1 MMGRMRGFLPLALL
15 LASGAL
21 GAGGDPSPVSLAGKV
36 VFLPVSDEDQYMVDE
51 GLSLFM
57 ERRIREAEEG
67 GAKALVLEIDTF
79 GGAVHS
85 ALKISDLL
93 LNTKIP
99 LTVAFVKTKA
109 ISAGALIALSCRETV
124 MNPNTAIGDCAPILQ
139 TKEGIEEGPE
149 KFKTPL
155 RARFRLFAERHGYPA
170 AIGEGMVDKEI
181 IVYRI
186 GEGASAR
193 FVTDTEFENL
203 KGQGEP
209 PPTATV
215 VKPKGQLLTLTAQE
229 AVDYKVARA
238 LAADRAAILALYGWS
253 AGDVVDIRPSWS
265 EDLARWVTSPMVA
278 GLLLLVG
285 LVSIY
290 IAMNHPGLGVPELLA
305 ILCFGFLFG
314 GKYLAGLAESWEI
327 ALFALG
333 VALLLVEFFVI
344 PGFGFAGIAGAIL
357 ILAALFLAF
366 LPELPGT
373 AAPPAPVPASPAAP
387 EPVPP
392 PAVDWGGLL
401 KETTLVVFGGFFG
414 ATLAILAII
423 KWMGSIP
430 VLNRM
435 VLTASIT
442 GSAAEAVAAGDD
454 PLAALV
460 GKRGTSVTTLRPAGR
475 VDIGGTLHEVTTEG
489 DYLDRGQA
497 VVVHKVEGTRV
508 IVRKA

>member
-1 MMGRMRGFLPLALL
+1 MFRTKRHLPWAVL
-15 LASGAL
+15 LAWGVL
-21 GAGGDPSPVSLAGKV
+21 GAAGDPAPATMAGKV
-36 VFLPVSDEDQYMVDE
+36 VILPVSDEDQYMVDE

-57 ERRIREAEEG
+57 ERRVREAEEA

-93 LNTKIP
+93 MNTRIP

-109 ISAGALIALSCRETV
+109 ISAGALIALSCREVV

-139 TKEGIEEGPE
+139 TADGIEEGPE

-181 IVYRI
+181 VVYRI
-186 GEGASAR
+186 GEGPAAR
-193 FVTDTEFENL
+193 FITDTEFENL
-203 KGQGEP
+203 KSQGTP
-209 PPTATV
+209 PVATV

-229 AVDYKVARA
+229 AVEYRVARA
-238 LAADRAAILALYGWS
+238 LAQDRGSLLALYGWS
-253 AGDVVDIRPSWS
+253 AGDVVDIQPNWS

-305 ILCFGFLFG
+305 ILCFGLLFG

-333 VALLLVEFFVI
+333 VALLLLEFFVI

-357 ILAALFLAF
+357 ILASLFLAF
-366 LPELPGT
+366 LPELPAT
-373 AAPPAPVPASPAAP
+373 APEPPPAAPASPAP
-387 EPVPP
+387 IPS

-435 VLTASIT
+435 VLTAAVT
-442 GSAAEAVAAGDD
+442 GNAAETDAA
-454 PLAALV
+454 PTEALAGLL
-460 GKRGTSVTTLRPAGR
+460 GKRGMSVTTLRPAGR

-489 DYLDRGQA
+489 DYVDRGQP
-497 VVVHKVEGTRV
+497 VVVHKVDGNRV